1 MIHPTAIIDPQAKI
15 GKNCQIG
22 PFCIVGPNVVLGDNN
37 ILYSNVLIDGYTT
50 IGKGNKFYHSAVI
63 GTDSQDL
70 KDKGD
75 ITRLNIGDNNSFR
88 EFCTVNKSA
97 TPDEPTTI
105 GNNCL
110 LMAYT
115 HVAHNCQLGNNVVL
129 ANTTNLAGHC
139 HLNDFVVMGGFTG
152 CSQFVRIGAHSFVGA
167 KSGVPKDIP
176 PFTRGAGHPYK
187 IIGINSVGMERRGYS
202 EAERK
207 SAKAIYKIFY
217 RSKLN
222 VAQALEKAE
231 AIPAKTIIEKTFI
244 DFVKN
249 SKRGIIR

>member
-1 MIHPTAIIDPQAKI
+1 MIHPTAIIDPKAKI
-15 GKNCQIG
+15 GNNCQIG
-22 PFCIVGPNVVLGDNN
+22 PYCIIGPNVVMGENN

-50 IGKGNKFYHSAVI
+50 IGSGNKFYHSAVI
-63 GTDSQDL
+63 GSDSQDL

-97 TPDEPTTI
+97 TPEEPTTI
-105 GNNCL
+105 GSNCL

-115 HVAHNCQLGNNVVL
+115 HVAHNCQLGNNIVL
-129 ANTTNLAGHC
+129 ANTVNLAGHC
-139 HLNDFVVMGGFTG
+139 HIHDFVVLGGFTG
-152 CSQFVRIGAHSFVGA
+152 CSQFVSIGAHSFVGA
-167 KSGVPKDIP
+167 KSGVSKDIP
-176 PFTRGAGHPYK
+176 PFTRGSGFPYNV
-187 IIGINSVGMERRGYS
+187 IGINSVGMERRGYT

-207 SAKAIYKIFY
+207 SAKNIYKLFY

-231 AIPAKTIIEKTFI
+231 KIAEPTDIEKIFI

-249 SKRGIIR
+249 SQRGIAR